1 MALGTMCPKGYRS
14 RIVDSQIEQYLRLFG
29 AVEVS
34 GTRWCGKTWASLAH
48 AESVIYVDRGANL
61 EIVAADPAFALAGS
75 APHVVD
81 EWQRVPGVWDV
92 VRHAVDDAGDSK
104 GLWILTG
111 SSTPATN
118 ETSHSGAGRI
128 GRIRMHPMT
137 LSESGDSS
145 ARVSLA
151 GLFEGRFSTCPAT
164 SDVVELARL
173 CARGG
178 WPALIGADPDDAQIG
193 IRDYL
198 ASVFAQSVPR
208 MGGDS
213 FVAERACAS
222 VARNIAQSATLST
235 LAADVYALSGGRV
248 ATNDEQQIVSRH
260 LDILARAYLID
271 NVGGWVPP
279 SRSPKRMRTK
289 PKRYLAD
296 PSLAVSLLGMSGE
309 SLMQDWQTFGFVFEN
324 LCMRDLDVYARAL
337 ENAGAHPLRYY
348 RDDSGLEVDA
358 IIERADACWA
368 GIEIKL
374 SPAKVDEGA
383 AALLR
388 LRNKLMRDEKARTR
402 EPSFLMVLV
411 GTGEA
416 AYRRPDGVYVVPIRT
431 LGP

>member
-151 GLFEGRFSTCPAT
+151 
-164 SDVVELARL
+164 
-173 CARGG
+173 
-178 WPALIGADPDDAQIG
+178 
-193 IRDYL
+193 
-198 ASVFAQSVPR
+198 
-208 MGGDS
+208 
-213 FVAERACAS
+213 
-222 VARNIAQSATLST
+222 
-235 LAADVYALSGGRV
+235 
-248 ATNDEQQIVSRH
+248 
-260 LDILARAYLID
+260 
-271 NVGGWVPP
+271 
-279 SRSPKRMRTK
+279 
-289 PKRYLAD
+289 RY
-296 PSLAVSLLGMSGE
+296 
-309 SLMQDWQTFGFVFEN
+309 WWKT
-324 LCMRDLDVYARAL
+324 
-337 ENAGAHPLRYY
+337 
-348 RDDSGLEVDA
+348 
-358 IIERADACWA
+358 
-368 GIEIKL
+368 
-374 SPAKVDEGA
+374 
-383 AALLR
+383 
-388 LRNKLMRDEKARTR
+388 
-402 EPSFLMVLV
+402 
-411 GTGEA
+411 
-416 AYRRPDGVYVVPIRT
+416 
-431 LGP
+431 